1 MFTVRGC
8 TSHLRLFDFGS
19 KEATVSELLQLPL
32 RPRTRAASRLVGG
45 GTCPDCGYSLRGLLA
60 DQPCPE
66 CGHFVRDGAHHPS
79 AHTAWGRSVFVG
91 LTLLLVITVHAVCA
105 VLIQPFQEMGGA
117 APGLNVPGPKL
128 WATPLLQRPLGR
140 WPETPGVVG
149 TRAAMLSLLAV
160 WLITAPCAVSRLQ
173 RDQALRLLTRWLSV
187 ALFGLAFGTML
198 TAQGLWGNDLP
209 PLRLLLVAVVELP
222 GALLLYLYLRK
233 LANHVPGRARRAAF
247 DRLAWLVPLVI
258 FVAVVV
264 LGGQWL
270 WRQAFDPRGVPK
282 SFVFVTGAV
291 YGMVAMLVGVA
302 ASAAVASLAAAYFHA
317 AFPMVRRWITGARY
331 AARRLRAMRDRVT
344 NDRLRALAIVTGC
357 ALLVI
362 VMMLGLDQV
371 LWFGT
376 RSQTGGNLPYLN
388 FPGPKIWAA
397 AGVVPTSHGYDF
409 APLVKRTTLLMLNL
423 VAVWL
428 LTASA
433 APSRLRLLARWVPVV
448 SVGIMLGL
456 VGQSYTRHAIRYY
469 VGVDYTSHIF
479 AFVTVV
485 CEVPATLLLYL
496 LLARLARERGRPD
509 LAGKLIALGVA
520 VTLFVAA
527 GIATFA
533 LRRAGVAEDHAL
545 IIGAT
550 FGASSLTLAAWC
562 VAAVLSLAGHA
573 MMQFLGGDGNG
584 AQNEPPRGV
593 AGRVNAFVI
602 EQTNQ
607 LITPAPAAVR
617 RRDEHPA
624 RPGSRSGR

>member
-1 MFTVRGC
+1 M
-8 TSHLRLFDFGS
+8 S
-19 KEATVSELLQLPL
+19 L
-32 RPRTRAASRLVGG
+32 RPRTRAASRLIDG
-45 GTCPDCGYSLRGLLA
+45 GTCPDCGYALRGLLA
-60 DQPCPE
+60 NQPCPE
-66 CGHFVRDGAHHPS
+66 CGHFVRDGEHHPS
-79 AHTAWGRSVFVG
+79 AHTAWGRSVFIG
-91 LTLLLVITVHAVCA
+91 LTLLLVLTVHAVCS
-105 VLIQPFQEMGGA
+105 VLIQPFQEIGGA

-149 TRAAMLSLLAV
+149 TRTAMLSLLAV
-160 WLITAPCAVSRLQ
+160 WLITAPCGVARLQ

-198 TAQGLWGNDLP
+198 TAQGLWGDELP
-209 PLRLLLVAVVELP
+209 PLRLLLIAVVELP
-222 GALLLYLYLRK
+222 GALLLYLYLRR
-233 LANHVPGRARRAAF
+233 LADHVPGRARRAAF

-270 WRQAFDPRGVPK
+270 WRRAFDVRGVPR
-282 SFVFVTGAV
+282 SFVFVTGAT

-331 AARRLRAMRDRVT
+331 AARRLRALRERVT
-344 NDRLRALAIVTGC
+344 NDRLRALAIVAGC

-362 VMMLGLDQV
+362 GMMLGLDQV

-376 RSQTGGNLPYLN
+376 RSQTGANLPYLN

-397 AGVVPTSHGYDF
+397 AGVVPTAHGYDF
-409 APLVKRTTLLMLNL
+409 DPLVGRTTLLALNL

-428 LTASA
+428 LTAAA
-433 APSRLRLLARWVPVV
+433 APSRLRLLARWVPIA

-456 VGQSYTRHAIRYY
+456 VGQSYSRNTIRYY
-469 VGVDYTSHIF
+469 IGVDYTSQFF
-479 AFVTVV
+479 AFVTVA

-496 LLARLARERGRPD
+496 ILARLARERGQRA
-509 LAGKLIALGVA
+509 LAAKLNALGVA
-520 VTLFVAA
+520 VCLFVAA
-527 GIATFA
+527 GIATFG
-533 LRRAGVAEDHAL
+533 LRRAGVPENHAL
-545 IIGAT
+545 VIGAA

-573 MMQFLGGDGNG
+573 MMQFVQSGAG
-584 AQNEPPRGV
+584 AQKDPPRAI

-607 LITPAPAAVR
+607 LITPAPAVGR